1 MDKIFFVTTV
11 NSPMGELTLC
21 SDKTAL
27 VGVWYEK
34 QKYFGANLLK
44 DAIYD
49 DSLAIFKDTK
59 LWLKDYFNG
68 IKLQPKDLPLA
79 PIGNEFRQ
87 AVWQE
92 LCKIPYGETT
102 TYGAI
107 AKEIANQRG
116 LTKMSAQAAG
126 GAVGHNP
133 ISIIIPCHRVVGK
146 NGNLTGYAGGIDK
159 KKMLLEIESCN
170 N

>member
-1 MDKIFFVTTV
+1 MDKFFITTA
-11 NSPMGELTLC
+11 NFPIGELTLC

-27 VGVWYEK
+27 VGVWFEN
-34 QKYFGANLLK
+34 QKYFGADLLK
-44 DAIYD
+44 DAIQN
-49 DSLAIFKDTK
+49 DSLEIFKDTK
-59 LWLKDYFNG
+59 LWLKDYFRG
-68 IKLQPKDLPLA
+68 VKVQPKDLPLA
-79 PIGNEFRQ
+79 PIGNKFRQ

-107 AKEIANQRG
+107 AKEIASQRG
-116 LTKMSAQAAG
+116 LSRMSAQAIG
-126 GAVGHNP
+126 GAIGHNP

-146 NGNLTGYAGGIDK
+146 KGNLTGYAGGIDI